1 MMFKKITIVGFGL
14 IGSSIAREIKKQKLS
29 KFVSACDISSKHL
42 TEIKKLKLADEVTP
56 NLKQSMIGSDLII
69 ISTPLSAYKEIF
81 VTIKKFAN
89 KNVLVTDVGS
99 SKLEVVQMGE
109 KILKNHAY
117 FVPAHP
123 IAGTEQSGP
132 TAGFVNLFKNR
143 WCIITPCKLTNQHSK
158 NKIKKLWEIFGSN
171 VTIMNPKNH
180 DNTMAITSHI
190 PHLIAY
196 NIVGTAAKLE
206 SKTKSEVI
214 KFSASGFR
222 DFTRIASSDPTMWR
236 DIMISNKKQILFM
249 LKRFNQDL
257 NNLKK
262 AIEGNNKKKLF
273 NTFRTTRNIRKKII
287 EAGQDINQPNF
298 GRKN

>member
-1 MMFKKITIVGFGL
+1 MMFKKITIIGFGL
-14 IGSSIAREIKKQKLS
+14 IGSSIAREIKKYKLS
-29 KFVSACDISSKHL
+29 KFISACDTSSKHL
-42 TEIKKLKLADEVTP
+42 SEIKKLKLADEVTA
-56 NLKQSMIGSDLII
+56 NLKQSITGSDLII
-69 ISTPLSAYKEIF
+69 ISTPLSAYREIF
-81 VTIKKFAN
+81 EIIKKFSN
-89 KNVLVTDVGS
+89 KKVLVTDVGS

-132 TAGFVNLFKNR
+132 TAGFLNLFKNR

-158 NKIKKLWEIFGSN
+158 NKIKKLWETFGSN

-196 NIVGTAAKLE
+196 NIVGTASKLE
-206 SKTKSEVI
+206 TKTKSEVI

-249 LKRFNQDL
+249 LKKFNQDL
-257 NNLKK
+257 NSLKK
-262 AIEGNNKKKLF
+262 AIEGNNKQKLF
-273 NTFRTTRNIRKKII
+273 NTFKTTRNIRTRII

>member
-14 IGSSIAREIKKQKLS
+14 IGSSIAREIKKHKLS

-206 SKTKSEVI
+206 SKIKSEVI

>member
-1 MMFKKITIVGFGL
+1 MFKKITIVGFGL
-14 IGSSIAREIKKQKLS
+14 IGSSVAREIKKHKLS

-42 TEIKKLKLADEVTP
+42 TEIKKHKLADEVTS

-171 VTIMNPKNH
+171 VTIMKPKNH

>member
-14 IGSSIAREIKKQKLS
+14 IGSSIAREIKKHKLS

-171 VTIMNPKNH
+171 VTTMKPKNH

>member
-1 MMFKKITIVGFGL
+1 MFKKITIVGFGL
-14 IGSSIAREIKKQKLS
+14 IGSSIAREIKKHKLS

-109 KILKNHAY
+109 KILKNRAY

-171 VTIMNPKNH
+171 VTTMNPKNH

>member
-14 IGSSIAREIKKQKLS
+14 IGSSVAREIKKHKLS

-171 VTIMNPKNH
+171 VTIMKPKNH

>member
-1 MMFKKITIVGFGL
+1 MFKKITIIGFGL
-14 IGSSIAREIKKQKLS
+14 IGSSIAREIKKYKLS
-29 KFVSACDISSKHL
+29 KFISACDTSSKHL
-42 TEIKKLKLADEVTP
+42 SEIKKLKLADEVTA
-56 NLKQSMIGSDLII
+56 NLKQSITGSDLII

-81 VTIKKFAN
+81 VTIKKFSN
-89 KNVLVTDVGS
+89 KKVLVTDVGS

-132 TAGFVNLFKNR
+132 TAGFLNLFKNR

-158 NKIKKLWEIFGSN
+158 NKIKKLWETFGSN

-196 NIVGTAAKLE
+196 NIVGTASKLE
-206 SKTKSEVI
+206 TKTKSEVI

-249 LKRFNQDL
+249 LKKFNQDL
-257 NNLKK
+257 NSLKK
-262 AIEGNNKKKLF
+262 AIEGNNKQKLF
-273 NTFRTTRNIRKKII
+273 NTFKTTRNIRTRII

>member
-14 IGSSIAREIKKQKLS
+14 IGSSVAREIKKHKLS

-171 VTIMNPKNH
+171 VTTMNPKNH

>member
-1 MMFKKITIVGFGL
+1 MFKKITIVGFGL
-14 IGSSIAREIKKQKLS
+14 IGSSIAREIKKHKLS

-158 NKIKKLWEIFGSN
+158 NKIKKLWKIFGSN

>member
-1 MMFKKITIVGFGL
+1 MMFKKITIIGFGL
-14 IGSSIAREIKKQKLS
+14 IGSSVAREIKKHKLS

-171 VTIMNPKNH
+171 VTIMKPKNH

>member
-1 MMFKKITIVGFGL
+1 MFKKITIVGFGL
-14 IGSSIAREIKKQKLS
+14 IGSSIAREIKKHKLS

-171 VTIMNPKNH
+171 VTIMKPKNH

>member
-14 IGSSIAREIKKQKLS
+14 IGSSIAREIKKHKLS

-171 VTIMNPKNH
+171 VTIMKPKNH

-214 KFSASGFR
+214 KFSASVFR

>member
-14 IGSSIAREIKKQKLS
+14 IGSSVAREIKKHKLS

-158 NKIKKLWEIFGSN
+158 NKIKKLWEMFGSN
-171 VTIMNPKNH
+171 VTIMKPKNH

>member
-1 MMFKKITIVGFGL
+1 MFKKITIVGFGL
-14 IGSSIAREIKKQKLS
+14 IGSSIAREIKKHKLS

-132 TAGFVNLFKNR
+132 TAGFLNLFKNR

-158 NKIKKLWEIFGSN
+158 NKIKKLWETFGSN

-196 NIVGTAAKLE
+196 NIVGTASKLE
-206 SKTKSEVI
+206 TKTKSEVI

-249 LKRFNQDL
+249 LKKFNQDL
-257 NNLKK
+257 NSLKK
-262 AIEGNNKKKLF
+262 AIEGNNKQKLF
-273 NTFRTTRNIRKKII
+273 NTFKTTRNIRTRII

>member
-14 IGSSIAREIKKQKLS
+14 IGSSVAREIKKHKLS
-29 KFVSACDISSKHL
+29 RFVSACDISSKHL

-171 VTIMNPKNH
+171 VTIMKPKNH

>member
-14 IGSSIAREIKKQKLS
+14 IGSSIAREIKKHKLS

-158 NKIKKLWEIFGSN
+158 NKIKKLWKIFGSN
-171 VTIMNPKNH
+171 VTTMNPKNH

>member
-14 IGSSIAREIKKQKLS
+14 IGSSIAREIKKHKLS

-132 TAGFVNLFKNR
+132 TAGFLNLFKNR

-171 VTIMNPKNH
+171 VTIMKPKNH